1 MVELDRAKQLN
12 GMIQVVK
19 DMIADLNELRRAV
32 DESAAF
38 GQDLREAWVHLMQAR
53 ESLRDALED

>member
-32 DESAAF
+32 DESEAF